1 MKLTT
6 SMVLIAVM
14 AVAAAAQNPATILQ
28 NTKNNLNAAEQK
40 KVEQENA
47 ALDAA
52 QSKPA
57 SKPAAG
63 TAAPTAKPL
72 TIAVKPVAPAAKPAL
87 VAAKPAAPAAKP
99 AVVAVKPAAPAAK
112 PAAVAAKPAAPAA
125 KPAVVAAK
133 PAAPAAK
140 PAVVAAKPATPAAK
154 PAVVV
159 SVKPAAPASGS
170 TASSPKNPFAEP
182 KKAAPTKIAI
192 APVKPQPPQG
202 SQKVKPLSPKA
213 AAKTAPPAAPAPK
226 AETANADQKPG
237 ETAAADSTKPT
248 KMITAEGRRD
258 PFLSPIVS
266 RNTGPNC
273 STGKRCLAI
282 DQIMVRGVVKSESGM
297 IAVVVNSLNKAYFLK
312 ENDPVYNGYVLKI
325 TGDSVVFKE
334 TFQDRLGKESTREVV
349 KKITTPAV

>member
-14 AVAAAAQNPATILQ
+14 AGAAAAQNPASILQ

-47 ALDAA
+47 ALDSS

-63 TAAPTAKPL
+63 SAAPASKPMPV
-72 TIAVKPVAPAAKPAL
+72 AVKPVTPAPKPTP
-87 VAAKPAAPAAKP
+87 VATKPAAPSP
-99 AVVAVKPAAPAAK
+99 
-112 PAAVAAKPAAPAA
+112 
-125 KPAVVAAK
+125 
-133 PAAPAAK
+133 
-140 PAVVAAKPATPAAK
+140 K

-159 SVKPAAPASGS
+159 SMKPAAPANAKP
-170 TASSPKNPFAEP
+170 ASSSKSPFAEP
-182 KKAAPTKIAI
+182 TKAAPTKIAV

-202 SQKVKPLSPKA
+202 SQKVKPLSPKP
-213 AAKTAPPAAPAPK
+213 AAKAAQAAAPAPK
-226 AETANADQKPG
+226 TETANQKPG
-237 ETAAADSTKPT
+237 ETPAAEPAKPT
-248 KMITAEGRRD
+248 KTITAEGRRD

-282 DQIMVRGVVKSESGM
+282 DQIMVRGVVKAESGM

-334 TFQDRLGKESTREVV
+334 TFQDRLGKEATREVV